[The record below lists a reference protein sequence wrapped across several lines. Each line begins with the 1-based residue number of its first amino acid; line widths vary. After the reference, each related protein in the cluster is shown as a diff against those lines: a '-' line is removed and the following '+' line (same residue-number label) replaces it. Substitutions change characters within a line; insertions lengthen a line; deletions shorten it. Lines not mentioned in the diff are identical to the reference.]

1 MRPHPLSLSSSIFLP
16 IVLVCGHSRLCT
28 ARIAGILRA
37 YQPRQLNVLQAIFR
51 RHYAAFAES
60 YPSRYA
66 CHYGRFR
73 LARITKVSEAFI
85 RCGDYRYGV
94 ARLQCSNPECRS
106 EIFRPIVCF

>member
-1 MRPHPLSLSSSIFLP
+1 MSHFLYAAASFCPLS
-16 IVLVCGHSRLCT
+16 
-28 ARIAGILRA
+28 
-37 YQPRQLNVLQAIFR
+37 YVLQAIFR

-73 LARITKVSEAFI
+73 LTRITKVSEVFI

-94 ARLQCSNPECRS
+94 ARLQCSNPKCRR
-106 EIFRPIVCF
+106 ELFRPLACQGFHLCPSCSPKSSA